1 MKSQKEDVASD
12 KDTDDDIS
20 LNLTSKKLTYLKTNL
35 SNGNI
40 RFVSVLCGSFKDLS
54 TIIVIMHIHCTTKS
68 GINC

>member
-20 LNLTSKKLTYLKTNL
+20 LNLTSKKLTYLMAIL
-35 SNGNI
+35 GL
-40 RFVSVLCGSFKDLS
+40 FLYCVVPFKDLS